1 MSREKKRVVG
11 KVGWCSAQTLRM
23 DEGHYV
29 YIRTLKDGKCDVNII
44 TSLEDENG
52 KFAFDKLHKVRKG
65 YLYPIPKYD
74 ANFSRWSA
82 INLDGNK
89 KNIPLAKIIGIGNK
103 KFKRRHRFFVGKF
116 TKK

>member
-1 MSREKKRVVG
+1 VR
-11 KVGWCSAQTLRM
+11 C
-23 DEGHYV
+23 
-29 YIRTLKDGKCDVNII
+29 VNII